1 MNHITIELCQ
11 EDRARLDAILSALQ
25 SCGTPYAAT
34 LESTSEEAPQL
45 PAQEPQDEPAA
56 EPEEVPAPEAE
67 QPTAAE
73 PAAPAVSLSDIQQKV
88 VSLSAA
94 GKKAQVREV
103 VMAYATKVSAIPA
116 DKVDEVW
123 QKLTALEG

>member
-11 EDRARLDAILSALQ
+11 EDRARLDAILVALQ
-25 SCGTPYAAT
+25 NCGTPYAVT
-34 LESTSEEAPQL
+34 LESTSEGAPQL
-45 PAQEPQDEPAA
+45 PAQEPQDEPVA
-56 EPEEVPAPEAE
+56 EPDAEPTPEDE

-73 PAAPAVSLSDIQQKV
+73 PAAPAVSLSDIQKKV
-88 VSLSAA
+88 VDLSVA
-94 GKKAQVREV
+94 GKKDQVREIIK
-103 VMAYATKVSAIPA
+103 AYATKVSAIPA

>member
-11 EDRARLDAILSALQ
+11 EDRARLDAILTALQ
-25 SCGTPYAAT
+25 SCGTPYIVTAEKT
-34 LESTSEEAPQL
+34 QEEATVE
-45 PAQEPQDEPAA
+45 AVQEPQDEPAV

-73 PAAPAVSLSDIQQKV
+73 PAAPAVSLSDIQKKV
-88 VSLSAA
+88 VDLSVA
-94 GKKAQVREV
+94 GKKDQVREIIK
-103 VMAYATKVSAIPA
+103 AYATKVSAIPA

>member
-11 EDRARLDAILSALQ
+11 EDRARLDAILVALQ

-45 PAQEPQDEPAA
+45 PAQEPQDEPVV
-56 EPEEVPAPEAE
+56 EPEEVPATEAE
-67 QPTAAE
+67 QPTEAE
-73 PAAPAVSLSDIQQKV
+73 PAAPAVSLSDIQKKV
-88 VSLSAA
+88 VDLSVA
-94 GKKAQVREV
+94 GKKAQVREIIK
-103 VMAYATKVSAIPA
+103 AYATKVSAIPA